1 MSDRPLWRCPA
12 CGREFANRNQVHTC
26 APPGDLD
33 ERLAGLDPG
42 VLAVFTRFR
51 ALVEACGPVR
61 ILPERTRIAFATRM
75 SFAAV
80 MPRRRWLDGHL
91 VLARRDDSPRW
102 RRVETFSARNH
113 LHAFRFTTP
122 EELDDEVA
130 AWIAEAYE
138 VGRQRHLRS

>member
-1 MSDRPLWRCPA
+1 
-12 CGREFANRNQVHTC
+12 
-26 APPGDLD
+26 
-33 ERLAGLDPG
+33 
-42 VLAVFTRFR
+42 
-51 ALVEACGPVR
+51 
-61 ILPERTRIAFATRM
+61 
-75 SFAAV
+75 

-130 AWIAEAYE
+130 ARIAEACE
-138 VGRQRHLRS
+138 VGRQRHLKGQPGQS